1 MLKQLNRLV
10 GVIALIVIMIQCNNA
25 MCQNGN
31 GQPNADDDY
40 TLDNTKSS
48 STYHKIQDD
57 GNVDNKVYT
66 EVDKKPEFPG
76 GYKAL
81 YKFIADHLKYPEAA
95 KMKGIQGKVLVRFIV
110 GKWGY
115 VEDPEIVC
123 SDNPALNSEAIRV
136 VSSLPKWIPG
146 SNKGENVRVSNVIPV
161 TFKLDEQM
169 IANEAPQAPNE
180 DKNEIFL
187 LADKMPVFPGGGIAM
202 LKFIAENIKYPEEA
216 KAKKIQGIVY
226 VNFVVDENGNVVRPK
241 IVRGVDPLL
250 DAEAIRVIKSMPKWQ
265 PGFHGEKPVNVSLNV
280 HVAFEL

>member
-10 GVIALIVIMIQCNNA
+10 GVIALVVMILQCNNA

-31 GQPNADDDY
+31 GQTNADDDY
-40 TLDNTKSS
+40 TLDNTKSP

-95 KMKGIQGKVLVRFIV
+95 KMKGIQGKVFVRFVV

-115 VEDPEIVC
+115 VEDPEIVS

-146 SNKGENVRVSNVIPV
+146 SLNGENVRVSSVIPV

-169 IANEAPQAPNE
+169 IANEAPQAPKKDSDE
-180 DKNEIFL
+180 VFVICE
-187 LADKMPVFPGGGIAM
+187 KMPVFPGGEIAM
-202 LKFIAENIKYPEEA
+202 REFIAENIKYPEEA
-216 KAKKIQGIVY
+216 KMKKIQGKVFVQFIV
-226 VNFVVDENGNVVRPK
+226 DKNGNVVRPK
-241 IVRGVDPLL
+241 ISRGIAPLL

-280 HVAFEL
+280 PVAFEL